1 MNTGDVIFAS
11 IFVIVGIVNLK
22 IIFNAVVR
30 DTASTEKPLALYFF
44 QVMGLYGAYFVVH
57 FFFYKFNWFSHSVFM
72 LVLFIL
78 GSFRTYLELMEVKS
92 KD

>member
-11 IFVIVGIVNLK
+11 IFVIMGIVNVK
-22 IIFNAVVR
+22 IIF
-30 DTASTEKPLALYFF
+30 DTAARNVANAGKAFALYFF
-44 QVMGLYGAYFVVH
+44 QVMGLYVLYFLVH

-78 GSFRTYLELMEVKS
+78 GSFRTYLELSEVKS